1 VIKIPSAKIVT
12 SEDET
17 TVLASDFAALIKP
30 GDKIVLNGQLG
41 SGKTFFI
48 KKVLLTLGIINVNSP
63 TFAIVNEYTGKN
75 KIYHFDFF
83 RLQNIKELMDIGWQ
97 DYMND
102 DSAISFIE
110 WGSILP
116 AALPKA
122 RFEISIDV
130 NENLKRE
137 FKIQKYE

>member
-1 VIKIPSAKIVT
+1 MIKIPSAKIVT

-48 KKVLLTLGIINVNSP
+48 KKVLLTLGINNVNSP

>member
-1 VIKIPSAKIVT
+1 MIKIPSAKIVT

-17 TVLASDFAALIKP
+17 SALASDFAELIKP
-30 GDKIVLNGQLG
+30 NDKIILNGQLG

-48 KKVLLTLGIINVNSP
+48 KKVLLTLEIINVNSP
-63 TFAIVNEYTGKN
+63 TFAIINEYTGKN

-102 DSAISFIE
+102 ETAISFIE
-110 WGSILP
+110 WGNLLP
-116 AALPKA
+116 AALPKN
-122 RFEISIDV
+122 RFEIFIEV

-137 FKIQKYE
+137 FRFQKYE

>member
-1 VIKIPSAKIVT
+1 MIKIPSAKIVT

-17 TVLASDFAALIKP
+17 SALASEFAELIKP
-30 GDKIVLNGQLG
+30 NDKIVLNGQLG

-102 DSAISFIE
+102 ETAISFIE
-110 WGSILP
+110 WGNLLP
-116 AALPKA
+116 AALPKN
-122 RFEISIDV
+122 RFEIFIEV
-130 NENLKRE
+130 NEDLKRE
-137 FKIQKYE
+137 FRFQKYE

>member
-17 TVLASDFAALIKP
+17 SALASDFAELIKP
-30 GDKIVLNGQLG
+30 NDKIVLNGQLG

-102 DSAISFIE
+102 ETAISFIE
-110 WGSILP
+110 WGNLFF
-116 AALPKA
+116 AALPKS

-137 FKIQKYE
+137 FRFQKYE

>member
-1 VIKIPSAKIVT
+1 MIKIPSQKIVT

-17 TVLASDFAALIKP
+17 SALASDFAELIKP
-30 GDKIVLNGQLG
+30 NDKIILNGQLG

-48 KKVLLTLGIINVNSP
+48 KKVLLTLEIINVNSP

-102 DSAISFIE
+102 ETAISFIE
-110 WGSILP
+110 WGNLLP
-116 AALPKA
+116 AALPKN
-122 RFEISIDV
+122 RFEIFIEV
-130 NENLKRE
+130 NEDLKRE
-137 FKIQKYE
+137 FRFQKYE

>member
-137 FKIQKYE
+137 FRFQKYE

>member
-1 VIKIPSAKIVT
+1 MIKIPSAKIVT

-116 AALPKA
+116 AALPKV

>member
-1 VIKIPSAKIVT
+1 MLKIPSTKIVT

-17 TVLASDFAALIKP
+17 SVLASEFAPLIKP
-30 GDKIVLNGQLG
+30 DDKIVLNGQLG

-48 KKVLLTLGIINVNSP
+48 KKALLSFGINNVISP
-63 TFAIVNEYTGKN
+63 TFAIVNEYNGRN

-83 RLQNIKELMDIGWQ
+83 RLKNIKELLDIGWQ

-110 WGSILP
+110 WGNLLP
-116 AALPKA
+116 AALPA
-122 RFEISIDV
+122 TRLEISIEV
-130 NENLKRE
+130 NENLNRE
-137 FKIQKYE
+137 FSFQKYE

>member
-1 VIKIPSAKIVT
+1 MIKIPSQKIVT

-17 TVLASDFAALIKP
+17 SALASDFAELIKP
-30 GDKIVLNGQLG
+30 NDKIILNGQLG

>member
-1 VIKIPSAKIVT
+1 MIKIPSAKIVT

-17 TVLASDFAALIKP
+17 TVIASDFAALIKP

>member
-1 VIKIPSAKIVT
+1 MIKIPSAKIVT

-137 FKIQKYE
+137 FRFQKYE

>member
-1 VIKIPSAKIVT
+1 MIKIPSAKIVT

>member
-1 VIKIPSAKIVT
+1 MIKIPSAKIVT

-17 TVLASDFAALIKP
+17 SALASDFAELIKP
-30 GDKIVLNGQLG
+30 NDKIVLNGQLG

-102 DSAISFIE
+102 ETAISFIE
-110 WGSILP
+110 WGNLLP
-116 AALPKA
+116 AALPKT
-122 RFEISIDV
+122 RYEISIEV

-137 FKIQKYE
+137 FSFQKYE

>member
-63 TFAIVNEYTGKN
+63 TFAIVNEYAGKN